1 MELYRGFV
9 RSSDLI
15 RWGERLFLIP
25 LSVGVILRIWPQLPI
40 HPHLLLFLLGEVLAV
55 GLLLLQR
62 RGEAASDI
70 YPIAIAFIGT
80 GAALLVSPHGVR
92 LISDPVSLVLI
103 VSGSAVAL
111 AAKAFLGRSFG
122 LVAANRGVKDT
133 GIYRFVRHPM
143 YLGYMLSH
151 LGFLLVFFSAANV
164 AIYAVAWTCF
174 WLRAKEEEKILL
186 RDPEYQRY
194 ASKVRFRL
202 VPGLA

>member
-1 MELYRGFV
+1 MT
-9 RSSDLI
+9 DLI

-25 LSVGVILRIWPQLPI
+25 LSVGVILRIWPLIPT
-40 HPHLLLFLLGEVLAV
+40 HPHLIMFLLGEVLAV
-55 GLLLLQR
+55 ALLLLQR
-62 RGEAASDI
+62 RGEAATDI
-70 YPIAIAFIGT
+70 YPVAIAFIGT

-92 LISDPVSLVLI
+92 LISDPVSLALI
-103 VSGSAVAL
+103 LSGSAVAL

-151 LGFLLVFFSAANV
+151 LGFVLVFFSATNV
-164 AIYAVAWTCF
+164 AIYAVAWTCL
-174 WLRAKEEEKILL
+174 WLRTKEEEKILL

>member
-1 MELYRGFV
+1 MT
-9 RSSDLI
+9 DLI

-25 LSVGVILRIWPQLPI
+25 LSVAVILRVWPQLTT
-40 HPHLLLFLLGEVLAV
+40 HPHLILFLLGELLAV
-55 GLLLLQR
+55 VLLLLNR

-70 YPIAIAFIGT
+70 YPVAIAFIGT
-80 GAALLVSPHGVR
+80 GVALLVVPQGVR
-92 LISDPVSLVLI
+92 LISDPISLTLI
-103 VSGSAVAL
+103 VTGSAVSL

-122 LVAANRGVKDT
+122 MVAANRGVKDS

-151 LGFLLVFFSAANV
+151 LGFVLVFFSVANV
-164 AIYAVAWTCF
+164 AIYAVAWTCL

-186 RDPEYQRY
+186 RDPEYQAY

>member
-1 MELYRGFV
+1 MT
-9 RSSDLI
+9 DLI

-25 LSVGVILRIWPQLPI
+25 LSVAVIMRIAPQVGA
-40 HPHLLLFLLGEVLAV
+40 HPHLILFLLGEVLAV
-55 GLLLLQR
+55 ALLLLNR
-62 RGEAASDI
+62 RGDTASDI
-70 YPIAIAFIGT
+70 YPVAIAFIGT
-80 GAALLVSPHGVR
+80 GAALLVVPQGVR
-92 LISDPVSLVLI
+92 LISDPISLALI
-103 VSGSAVAL
+103 VSGSAVSL

-122 LVAANRGVKDT
+122 MVAANRGVKDN

-151 LGFLLVFFSAANV
+151 LGFVLVFFSAANV
-164 AIYAVAWTCF
+164 AIYTVVWACF

-186 RDPEYQRY
+186 RDPEYQAY

>member
-1 MELYRGFV
+1 MT
-9 RSSDLI
+9 DLI

-25 LSVGVILRIWPQLPI
+25 LSVAVIMRIAPQVGA
-40 HPHLLLFLLGEVLAV
+40 HPHLILFLLGEVLAV
-55 GLLLLQR
+55 ALLLLNR
-62 RGEAASDI
+62 RGDTATDI
-70 YPIAIAFIGT
+70 YPVAIAFIGT
-80 GAALLVSPHGVR
+80 GAALLVVPQGVR
-92 LISDPVSLVLI
+92 LVSDPVSLVLI
-103 VSGSAVAL
+103 VAGSGVAL

-122 LVAANRGVKDT
+122 MVAANRGVKDN

-151 LGFLLVFFSAANV
+151 LGFVLVFFSAANV
-164 AIYAVAWTCF
+164 AIYTVVWACF

-186 RDPEYQRY
+186 RDPEYQAY

>member
-1 MELYRGFV
+1 MT
-9 RSSDLI
+9 DLI

-25 LSVGVILRIWPQLPI
+25 LSVAVIMRIAPQVSA
-40 HPHLLLFLLGEVLAV
+40 HPHLILFLLGEVLAV
-55 GLLLLQR
+55 ALLLLNR
-62 RGEAASDI
+62 RGDTASDI
-70 YPIAIAFIGT
+70 YPVAIAFIGT
-80 GAALLVSPHGVR
+80 GAALLVVPQGVR
-92 LISDPVSLVLI
+92 LISDPISLALI
-103 VSGSAVAL
+103 VSGSAVSL

-122 LVAANRGVKDT
+122 MVAANRGVKDN

-151 LGFLLVFFSAANV
+151 LGFVLVFFSAANV
-164 AIYAVAWTCF
+164 AIYTVVWACF

-186 RDPEYQRY
+186 RDPEYQAY

>member
-1 MELYRGFV
+1 MT
-9 RSSDLI
+9 DLI

-25 LSVGVILRIWPQLPI
+25 LSVGVIMRVWPHVPS
-40 HPHLLLFLLGEVLAV
+40 HPHLLLFLLGELLAV
-55 GLLLLQR
+55 VLLLLQR
-62 RGEAASDI
+62 RGDTAVDI

-80 GAALLVSPHGVR
+80 GAALLAIPNGVQ
-92 LISDPVSLVLI
+92 LVPDSVSLTLI
-103 VSGSAVAL
+103 AGGAAVSL

-122 LVAANRGVKDT
+122 IVAANRGVKDS

-151 LGFLLVFFSAANV
+151 VGFLGMYFSLPNV
-164 AIYAVAWTCF
+164 AIYMVVWSCF

-186 RDPEYQRY
+186 RDPEYQAY
-194 ASKVRFRL
+194 ADKVRFRL

>member
-1 MELYRGFV
+1 MT
-9 RSSDLI
+9 DLI

-25 LSVGVILRIWPQLPI
+25 LSVAVIMRIAPQVGA
-40 HPHLLLFLLGEVLAV
+40 HPHLILFLLGEVLAV
-55 GLLLLQR
+55 ALLLLNR
-62 RGEAASDI
+62 RGDTATDI
-70 YPIAIAFIGT
+70 YPVAIAFIGT
-80 GAALLVSPHGVR
+80 GAALLVVPQGVR
-92 LISDPVSLVLI
+92 LVSDPVSLVLI
-103 VSGSAVAL
+103 VAGSGVAL

-122 LVAANRGVKDT
+122 MVAANRGVKDN

-151 LGFLLVFFSAANV
+151 LGFVLVFFSAANV
-164 AIYAVAWTCF
+164 AIYTVVWACF

-186 RDPEYQRY
+186 RDPDYQAY

>member
-1 MELYRGFV
+1 MT
-9 RSSDLI
+9 DLI

-25 LSVGVILRIWPQLPI
+25 LSVAVIMRIAPQVGA
-40 HPHLLLFLLGEVLAV
+40 HPHLILFLLGEVLAV
-55 GLLLLQR
+55 ALLLLNR
-62 RGEAASDI
+62 RGDTASDI
-70 YPIAIAFIGT
+70 YPVAIAFIGT
-80 GAALLVSPHGVR
+80 GAALLVVPQGVR
-92 LISDPVSLVLI
+92 LVSDPVSLVLI
-103 VSGSAVAL
+103 VAGSGVAL

-122 LVAANRGVKDT
+122 MVAANRGVKDN

-151 LGFLLVFFSAANV
+151 LGFVLVFFSATNV
-164 AIYAVAWTCF
+164 AIYTVVWTCF

-186 RDPEYQRY
+186 RDPDYQAY

>member
-1 MELYRGFV
+1 MA
-9 RSSDLI
+9 DLI

-25 LSVGVILRIWPQLPI
+25 LAFMIIMRIVPHI
-40 HPHLLLFLLGEVLAV
+40 GEHPHLLLFLLGEMLAV
-55 GLLLLQR
+55 VLLLLQR
-62 RGEAASDI
+62 RGATAVDI

-80 GAALLVSPHGVR
+80 GAALLAIPTGVQ
-92 LISDPVSLVLI
+92 LVPNSVSLALI
-103 VSGSAVAL
+103 AGGSAVSL

-122 LVAANRGVKDT
+122 IVAANRGVKDS

-151 LGFLLVFFSAANV
+151 VGFLGMYFSMPNI
-164 AIYAVAWTCF
+164 AIYAVVWSCF

-186 RDPEYQRY
+186 RDPEYQAY
-194 ASKVRFRL
+194 ADKVRFRL

>member
-1 MELYRGFV
+1 MT
-9 RSSDLI
+9 DLI

-25 LSVGVILRIWPQLPI
+25 LSIGVILRVWPLLPT

-55 GLLLLQR
+55 VLLLLNR
-62 RGEAASDI
+62 RGEAATDI
-70 YPIAIAFIGT
+70 YPVAIAFIGT
-80 GAALLVSPHGVR
+80 GASLLVAPQGVR

-103 VSGSAVAL
+103 VAGSGVAL

-122 LVAANRGVKDT
+122 MVAANRGVKDN

-143 YLGYMLSH
+143 YLGYILSH

-164 AIYAVAWTCF
+164 AIYTVAWVCF

-186 RDPEYQRY
+186 RDPEYQAY

-202 VPGLA
+202 VPGIA

>member
-1 MELYRGFV
+1 MT
-9 RSSDLI
+9 DLI

-25 LSVGVILRIWPQLPI
+25 LSVAVIMRIAPQVGA
-40 HPHLLLFLLGEVLAV
+40 HPHLILFLLGEVLAV
-55 GLLLLQR
+55 VLLLLNR
-62 RGEAASDI
+62 RGDTATDI
-70 YPIAIAFIGT
+70 YPVAIAFIGT
-80 GAALLVSPHGVR
+80 GAALLVVPQGVR
-92 LISDPVSLVLI
+92 LVSDPVSLVLI
-103 VSGSAVAL
+103 VAGSGVAL

-122 LVAANRGVKDT
+122 MVAANRGVKDN

-151 LGFLLVFFSAANV
+151 LGFVLVFFSAANV
-164 AIYAVAWTCF
+164 AIYTVVWACF

-186 RDPEYQRY
+186 RDPEYQAY

>member
-1 MELYRGFV
+1 MTDV
-9 RSSDLI
+9 I

-25 LSVGVILRIWPQLPI
+25 LSLGVIMRIAPTLHL
-40 HPHLLLFLLGEVLAV
+40 HPHLALFLLGEVLAV
-55 GLLLLQR
+55 VLLLLQR
-62 RGEAASDI
+62 KGETATQI
-70 YPIAIAFIGT
+70 YPVVIAFIGT
-80 GAALLVSPHGVR
+80 GAALLVMPQGVR
-92 LISDPVSLVLI
+92 LISDPISFALI

-111 AAKAFLGRSFG
+111 AAKVFLGRSFG
-122 LVAANRGVKDT
+122 MVAANRGVKDT

-151 LGFLLVFFSAANV
+151 LGFVLVFFSAVNV
-164 AIYAVAWTCF
+164 AIYAVVWSCF

-186 RDPEYQRY
+186 RDPDYQHY